1 AMKPMAI
8 ALATLLLASPFTATS
23 PAIRDKPDVIIWYDN
38 VNESK
43 LLKLAPKLLIVD
55 PGEVER
61 ETIRKLQKLGTEVI
75 AYVNLG
81 MAEEWRSYWKER
93 WRRSPPRWIAEKSRE
108 WSGEYIVMFWHPAWR
123 RILRKVLKSI
133 EREGYDGILLD
144 NIDVYEYWEE
154 KGCKAEEKLLMI
166 IKWIKLTYSGKIYVN
181 IGSGLKLIYDEEFM
195 KLVDGILR
203 EEVWASYRGVIDPEE
218 TKEILNAL
226 IYAKQRGKDV
236 VILDYSNNE
245 RLTNAI
251 LSECAILGFKCYIGS
266 RDLNSLPKYLQGS

>member
-1 AMKPMAI
+1 MKPMAI

-43 LLKLAPKLLIVD
+43 LLELAPKLLIVD

-108 WSGEYIVMFWHPAWR
+108 WSGEYVVMFWHPAWR
-123 RILRKVLKSI
+123 RILRRVLKSI

-166 IKWIKLTYSGKIYVN
+166 IKWIKLTYNGKIYVN

-195 KLVDGILR
+195 KLVDGVLR

-236 VILDYSNNE
+236 VILDYSNDE

>member
-1 AMKPMAI
+1 MKPMAI

-123 RILRKVLKSI
+123 RILRRVLKSI

-245 RLTNAI
+245 QLTNAI

>member
-1 AMKPMAI
+1 MKPMAI

-61 ETIRKLQKLGTEVI
+61 ETIRKLQKFGTEVI

-108 WSGEYIVMFWHPAWR
+108 WSGEYVVMFWHPAWR

-166 IKWIKLTYSGKIYVN
+166 IKWIKLTYNGKIYVN

>member
-1 AMKPMAI
+1 MKPMAI

-123 RILRKVLKSI
+123 RILRRVLKSI

-166 IKWIKLTYSGKIYVN
+166 IKWIKLTYNGKIYVN

-236 VILDYSNNE
+236 VILDYSNDE

>member
-1 AMKPMAI
+1 MKPMAI

-43 LLKLAPKLLIVD
+43 LLELAPKLLIVD

-108 WSGEYIVMFWHPAWR
+108 WSGEYVVMFWHPAWR
-123 RILRKVLKSI
+123 RILRRVLKSI

-236 VILDYSNNE
+236 VILDYSNDE

>member
-1 AMKPMAI
+1 MKPMAI

-43 LLKLAPKLLIVD
+43 LLELAPKLLIVD

-123 RILRKVLKSI
+123 RILRRVLKSI

-166 IKWIKLTYSGKIYVN
+166 IKWIKLTYNGKIYVN

-195 KLVDGILR
+195 KLVDGVLR

-236 VILDYSNNE
+236 VILDYSNDE

>member
-1 AMKPMAI
+1 MKPMAI

-43 LLKLAPKLLIVD
+43 LLELAPKLLIVD

-61 ETIRKLQKLGTEVI
+61 ETIRKLQKFGTEVI

-108 WSGEYIVMFWHPAWR
+108 WSGEYVVMFWHPAWR
-123 RILRKVLKSI
+123 RILRRVLKSI

-203 EEVWASYRGVIDPEE
+203 EEVWASYRGAIDPEE
-218 TKEILNAL
+218 TREILNAL

-236 VILDYSNNE
+236 VILDYSNDE

>member
-1 AMKPMAI
+1 MKPMAI

-108 WSGEYIVMFWHPAWR
+108 WSGEYVVMFWHPAWR
-123 RILRKVLKSI
+123 RILRRVLKSI

>member
-1 AMKPMAI
+1 MKPMAI

-43 LLKLAPKLLIVD
+43 LLELAPKLLIVD

-108 WSGEYIVMFWHPAWR
+108 WSGEYVVMFWHPAWR
-123 RILRKVLKSI
+123 RILRRVLKSI

-218 TKEILNAL
+218 TREILNAL

-236 VILDYSNNE
+236 VILDYSNDE

>member
-1 AMKPMAI
+1 MKPMAI

-23 PAIRDKPDVIIWYDN
+23 PAIRDKPDVVIWYDN

-43 LLKLAPKLLIVD
+43 LLELAPKLLIVD

-61 ETIRKLQKLGTEVI
+61 ETIRKLQKFGTEVI

-108 WSGEYIVMFWHPAWR
+108 WSGEYVVMFWHPAWR
-123 RILRKVLKSI
+123 RILRRVLKSI

-203 EEVWASYRGVIDPEE
+203 EEVWASYRGAIDPEE
-218 TKEILNAL
+218 TREILNAL

-236 VILDYSNNE
+236 VILDYSNDE

>member
-1 AMKPMAI
+1 MKPMAI

-43 LLKLAPKLLIVD
+43 LLELAPKLLIVD

-61 ETIRKLQKLGTEVI
+61 ETIRKLQKFGTEVI

-108 WSGEYIVMFWHPAWR
+108 WSGEYVVMFWHPAWR
-123 RILRKVLKSI
+123 RILRRVLKSI

-236 VILDYSNNE
+236 VILDYSNDE

>member
-1 AMKPMAI
+1 MKPMAI

-43 LLKLAPKLLIVD
+43 LLELAPKLLIVD

-61 ETIRKLQKLGTEVI
+61 ETIRKLQKFGTEVI

-108 WSGEYIVMFWHPAWR
+108 WSGEYVVMFWHPAWR
-123 RILRKVLKSI
+123 RILRRVLKSI

>member
-1 AMKPMAI
+1 MKPMAI

-43 LLKLAPKLLIVD
+43 LLELAPKLLIVD

-123 RILRKVLKSI
+123 RILRRVLKSI

-154 KGCKAEEKLLMI
+154 KGCKAEEKLLTI
-166 IKWIKLTYSGKIYVN
+166 IKWIKLTYNGKIYVN

-236 VILDYSNNE
+236 VILDYSNDE
-245 RLTNAI
+245 RLANAI

>member
-1 AMKPMAI
+1 MKPMAI

-108 WSGEYIVMFWHPAWR
+108 WSGEYVVMFWHPAWR
-123 RILRKVLKSI
+123 RILRRVLKSI

-166 IKWIKLTYSGKIYVN
+166 IKWIKLTYNGKIYVN

>member
-1 AMKPMAI
+1 MKPMAI

-23 PAIRDKPDVIIWYDN
+23 PAIHDKPDVIIWYDN

-43 LLKLAPKLLIVD
+43 LLELAPKLLIVD

-61 ETIRKLQKLGTEVI
+61 ETIRKLQKFGTEVI

-108 WSGEYIVMFWHPAWR
+108 WSGEYVVMFWHPAWR
-123 RILRKVLKSI
+123 RILRRVLKSI

-166 IKWIKLTYSGKIYVN
+166 IKWIKLTYNGKIYVN

-245 RLTNAI
+245 RLKNAI

>member
-1 AMKPMAI
+1 MKPMAI

-75 AYVNLG
+75 AYINLG

-123 RILRKVLKSI
+123 RILRRVLKSI

-166 IKWIKLTYSGKIYVN
+166 IKWIKLTYNGKIYVN

>member
-1 AMKPMAI
+1 MKPMAI

-43 LLKLAPKLLIVD
+43 LLELAPKLLIVD

-108 WSGEYIVMFWHPAWR
+108 WSGEYVVMFWHPAWR
-123 RILRKVLKSI
+123 RILRRVLKSI

-203 EEVWASYRGVIDPEE
+203 EEVWASYRGAIDPEE
-218 TKEILNAL
+218 TREILNAL

>member
-1 AMKPMAI
+1 MKPMAI

-108 WSGEYIVMFWHPAWR
+108 WSGEYVVMFWHPAWR